1 MKKAFYMMAAAAI
14 ALSSCSSEETTDV
27 AKSTAISFRPTV
39 GFNSRGAELNGTN
52 FNEMWVYAY
61 DLNATTGA
69 GNGFEGEK
77 FTKQG
82 TSSNEFLPFN
92 PLFWQA
98 GSELRFFAI
107 NPVKNDWHGTLTID
121 KNSASFSNVTIP
133 NNIEDQK
140 DLVIGSASAK
150 ATNHMDGSGVG
161 LQLNHILSQINF
173 KAVNTNKRLTYHIAA
188 IRIVN
193 AKNSDTYTFNPTQTQ
208 LGAWAGNATGNVT
221 YELDFKK
228 NPILLNG
235 TKKTDGATEAENYN
249 HTEAF
254 LTHAGHGAMLV
265 PQSLTPWNGKEVSDV
280 DPFDGGSYIALL
292 VNVRYTDGTYVY
304 PKKADGDENY
314 GWIAVP
320 LPKNNAGNDKAEWK
334 MGNKYIYTLDLSKG
348 CGKVA
353 PVDPN
358 PEGGKVDPTGK
369 PGADPKPG
377 ANIFGKPISFTVTLA
392 PWTDKNGVANGETG
406 YNPNE
411 NIQM

>member
-52 FNEMWVYAY
+52 FNDMWVYAY
-61 DLNATTGA
+61 DLKATEGT

-82 TSSNEFLPFN
+82 STNDFLPDT

-107 NPVKNDWHGTLTID
+107 NPVKENWHGTLTID
-121 KNSASFSNVTIP
+121 KTSASFSNVTIP

-140 DLVIGSASAK
+140 DLVIGSVTAQANS
-150 ATNHMDGSGVG
+150 HMDGNGVG
-161 LQLNHILSQINF
+161 LTLNHILSQINF

-188 IRIVN
+188 IRIVH
-193 AKNSDTYTFNPTQTQ
+193 AKNADSYTFNPANSQT
-208 LGAWAGNATGNVT
+208 GVWTGNPSGDVT

-228 NPILLNG
+228 NPIVLDG
-235 TKKTDGATEAENYN
+235 TKKTDGTAADNYDR
-249 HTEAF
+249 TEAF

-265 PQSLTPWNGKEVSDV
+265 PQLLTPWNGAEVV
-280 DPFDGGSYIALL
+280 ENTAPFDGGSYIALL
-292 VNVRYTDGTYVY
+292 VNVRFTNGTWVY
-304 PKKADGDENY
+304 PKKANGNEDY
-314 GWIAVP
+314 GWIAIP
-320 LPKNNAGNDKAEWK
+320 LPKNNAANDKAEWK
-334 MGNKYIYTLDLSKG
+334 MGNKYIYTLNLSEG

-353 PVDPN
+353 PENPN
-358 PEGGKVDPTGK
+358 PDGGKVEPD
-369 PGADPKPG
+369 GATDPKPG
-377 ANIFGKPISFTVTLA
+377 ANIFGKPIKFTVTLA
-392 PWTDKNGVANGETG
+392 PWTPNPADGNGT
-406 YNPNE
+406 
-411 NIQM
+411 NIKM

>member
-1 MKKAFYMMAAAAI
+1 MAAAAI

-39 GFNSRGAELNGTN
+39 GFNSRGAELNNTN

-82 TSSNEFLPFN
+82 ESSNEFLPFN

-107 NPVKNDWHGTLTID
+107 NPVKENWHGTLEINKT
-121 KNSASFSNVTIP
+121 SASFTGVTIP
-133 NNIEDQK
+133 TNIEEQK

-161 LQLNHILSQINF
+161 LTLNHILSQINF

-188 IRIVN
+188 IRIVH
-193 AKNSDTYTFNPTQTQ
+193 AKNSDSYTFNPVQSQT
-208 LGAWAGNATGNVT
+208 GVWTGNPTGDVT

-228 NPILLNG
+228 NPILLDG
-235 TKKTDGATEAENYN
+235 TTDHSEK
-249 HTEAF
+249 F
-254 LTHAGHGAMLV
+254 LTHEGHGAMLV
-265 PQSLTPWNGKEVSDV
+265 PQTLTPWNGKEVSDAE
-280 DPFDGGSYIALL
+280 PFDNGSYIALL
-292 VNVRYTDGTYVY
+292 VNVRYTNGSYVY
-304 PKKADGDENY
+304 PDGDENY
-314 GWIAVP
+314 GWIAIP
-320 LPKNNAGNDKAEWK
+320 LPKNNAGKDKAEWK

-358 PEGGKVDPTGK
+358 PDGGKVDPTGK
-369 PGADPKPG
+369 PDTDPKPG

-392 PWTDKNGVANGETG
+392 PWTTDSN
-406 YNPNE
+406 NE
-411 NIQM
+411 NIPM

>member
-52 FNEMWVYAY
+52 FNDMWVYAY
-61 DLNATTGA
+61 DLKATEGT

-82 TSSNEFLPFN
+82 STNDFLPDT

-107 NPVKNDWHGTLTID
+107 NPVKENWHGTLTID
-121 KNSASFSNVTIP
+121 KTSASFSNVTIP

-140 DLVIGSASAK
+140 DLVIGSVTAQANS
-150 ATNHMDGSGVG
+150 HMDGNGVG
-161 LQLNHILSQINF
+161 LTLNHILSQINF

-188 IRIVN
+188 IRIVH
-193 AKNSDTYTFNPTQTQ
+193 AKNADSYTFNPANSQT
-208 LGAWAGNATGNVT
+208 GVWAGNPSGDVT

-228 NPILLNG
+228 NPIVLDG
-235 TKKTDGATEAENYN
+235 TKKTDGTAADNYDR
-249 HTEAF
+249 TEAF

-265 PQSLTPWNGKEVSDV
+265 PQLLTPWNGAEVV
-280 DPFDGGSYIALL
+280 ENTAPFDGGSYIALL
-292 VNVRYTDGTYVY
+292 VNVRFTNGTWVY
-304 PKKADGDENY
+304 PKKANGNEDY
-314 GWIAVP
+314 GWIAIP
-320 LPKNNAGNDKAEWK
+320 LPKNNAANDKAEWK
-334 MGNKYIYTLDLSKG
+334 MGNKYIYTLNLSEG

-353 PVDPN
+353 PENPN
-358 PEGGKVDPTGK
+358 PDGGKVEPD
-369 PGADPKPG
+369 GATDPKPG
-377 ANIFGKPISFTVTLA
+377 ANIFGKPIKFTVTLA
-392 PWTDKNGVANGETG
+392 PWTPNPADGNGT
-406 YNPNE
+406 
-411 NIQM
+411 NIKM

>member
-39 GFNSRGAELNGTN
+39 GFNSRGAELNNTN
-52 FNEMWVYAY
+52 FSDMWVYAY
-61 DLNATTGA
+61 DLKATQGT
-69 GNGFEGEK
+69 GNGFEAEK

-82 TSSNEFLPFN
+82 TSNDFLPDT

-107 NPVKNDWHGTLTID
+107 NPVKDNWHGTLDINKT
-121 KNSASFSNVTIP
+121 SASFTNVSIP
-133 NNIEDQK
+133 TNIEDQK
-140 DLVIGSASAK
+140 DLVIGSASAQ
-150 ATNHMDGSGVG
+150 ATNHMDGRGVD
-161 LQLNHILSQINF
+161 LTLNHILSQINF

-188 IRIVN
+188 IRIVH
-193 AKNSDTYTFNPTQTQ
+193 AKNSDSYTFNPTQSQT
-208 LGAWAGNATGNVT
+208 GAWAGNLTGDVT

-228 NPILLNG
+228 KPITLDG
-235 TKKTDGATEAENYN
+235 TKRTDGATEADNYDR
-249 HTEAF
+249 TTAF

-265 PQSLTPWNGKEVSDV
+265 PQSLTPWNGNEVSDAA
-280 DPFDGGSYIALL
+280 PFGGGSYIALL
-292 VNVRYTDGTYVY
+292 VNVRFTNGSWVY
-304 PKKADGDENY
+304 PKNANSFEDY

-320 LPKNNAGNDKAEWK
+320 LPTNNDANDKAEWK
-334 MGNKYIYTLDLSKG
+334 MGNKYIYTLNLSEG

-353 PVDPN
+353 PENPN
-358 PEGGKVDPTGK
+358 PEGGKVEPDGTT
-369 PGADPKPG
+369 DPKPG
-377 ANIFGKPISFTVTLA
+377 ANIFGKPIKFTVTLA
-392 PWTDKNGVANGETG
+392 PWTDKAGVADGSTG

>member
-39 GFNSRGAELNGTN
+39 GFNSRGAELNNTN

-61 DLNATTGA
+61 DLNATSGN

-82 TSSNEFLPFN
+82 ASNDFLPDT

-107 NPVKNDWHGTLTID
+107 NPVKENWHGTLEINKT
-121 KNSASFSNVTIP
+121 SASFSNVSIP
-133 NNIEDQK
+133 TNIEDQK
-140 DLVIGSASAK
+140 DLVIGSVTAQAN
-150 ATNHMDGSGVG
+150 NHMDGKGVD
-161 LQLNHILSQINF
+161 LTLNHILSQINF

-188 IRIVN
+188 IRIVH
-193 AKNSDTYTFNPTQTQ
+193 AKNTDSYTFNPTQSQT
-208 LGAWAGNATGNVT
+208 GAWVGNPSGDVT

-228 NPILLNG
+228 KPITLDG
-235 TKKTDGATEAENYN
+235 TKKTDGATEADNYDR
-249 HTEAF
+249 TTAF

-265 PQSLTPWNGKEVSDV
+265 PQSLTPWNGNEVSDAA
-280 DPFDGGSYIALL
+280 PFGGGSYIALL
-292 VNVRYTDGTYVY
+292 VNVRFTNGSWVY
-304 PKKADGDENY
+304 PKNANSFEDY

-320 LPKNNAGNDKAEWK
+320 LPTNNDANDKAEWK
-334 MGNKYIYTLDLSKG
+334 MGNKYIYTLNLSEG

-353 PVDPN
+353 PENPN
-358 PEGGKVDPTGK
+358 PDGGKVEPNGTT
-369 PGADPKPG
+369 DPKPG
-377 ANIFGKPISFTVTLA
+377 ANIFGKPIKFTVTLT
-392 PWTDKNGVANGETG
+392 PWTPNPADGNGT
-406 YNPNE
+406 
-411 NIQM
+411 NIPM

>member
-52 FNEMWVYAY
+52 FNDMWVYAY
-61 DLNATTGA
+61 DLKATEGT

-82 TSSNEFLPFN
+82 STNDFLPDT

-107 NPVKNDWHGTLTID
+107 NPVKENWHGTLTID
-121 KNSASFSNVTIP
+121 KTSASFSNVTIP

-140 DLVIGSASAK
+140 DLVIGSVTARANS
-150 ATNHMDGSGVG
+150 HMDGNGVG
-161 LQLNHILSQINF
+161 LTLNHILSQINF

-188 IRIVN
+188 IRIVH
-193 AKNSDTYTFNPTQTQ
+193 AKNADSYTFNPANSQT
-208 LGAWAGNATGNVT
+208 GVWTGNPSGDVT

-228 NPILLNG
+228 NPIVLDG
-235 TKKTDGATEAENYN
+235 TKKTDGTAADNYDR
-249 HTEAF
+249 TEAF

-265 PQSLTPWNGKEVSDV
+265 PQLLTPWNGAEVV
-280 DPFDGGSYIALL
+280 ENTAPFDGGSYIALL
-292 VNVRYTDGTYVY
+292 VNVRFTNGTWVY
-304 PKKADGDENY
+304 PKKANGNEDY
-314 GWIAVP
+314 GWIAIP
-320 LPKNNAGNDKAEWK
+320 LPKNNAANDKAEWK
-334 MGNKYIYTLDLSKG
+334 MGNKYIYTLNLSEG

-353 PVDPN
+353 PENPN
-358 PEGGKVDPTGK
+358 PDGGKVEPD
-369 PGADPKPG
+369 GATDPKPG
-377 ANIFGKPISFTVTLA
+377 ANIFGKPIKFTVTLA
-392 PWTDKNGVANGETG
+392 PWTPNTADGNGT
-406 YNPNE
+406 
-411 NIQM
+411 NIKM

>member
-52 FNEMWVYAY
+52 FNDMWVYAY
-61 DLNATTGA
+61 DLKATEGT

-82 TSSNEFLPFN
+82 STNDFLPDT

-107 NPVKNDWHGTLTID
+107 NPVKENWHGTLTID
-121 KNSASFSNVTIP
+121 KTSASFSNVRIP

-140 DLVIGSASAK
+140 DLVIGSVTAQANS
-150 ATNHMDGSGVG
+150 HMDGNGVG
-161 LQLNHILSQINF
+161 LTLNHILSQINF

-188 IRIVN
+188 IRIVH
-193 AKNSDTYTFNPTQTQ
+193 AKNADSYTFNPANSQT
-208 LGAWAGNATGNVT
+208 GVWTGNPSGDVT

-228 NPILLNG
+228 KPIVLDG
-235 TKKTDGATEAENYN
+235 TKKTDGTAADNYDR
-249 HTEAF
+249 TEAF

-265 PQSLTPWNGKEVSDV
+265 PQLLTPWNGAEVV
-280 DPFDGGSYIALL
+280 ENTAPFDGGSYIALL
-292 VNVRYTDGTYVY
+292 VNVRFTNGTWVY
-304 PKKADGDENY
+304 PKKANGNEDY
-314 GWIAVP
+314 GWIAIP
-320 LPKNNAGNDKAEWK
+320 LPKNNAANDKAEWK
-334 MGNKYIYTLDLSKG
+334 MGNKYIYTLNLSEG

-353 PVDPN
+353 PENPN
-358 PEGGKVDPTGK
+358 PDGGKVEPD
-369 PGADPKPG
+369 GATDPKPG
-377 ANIFGKPISFTVTLA
+377 ANIFGKPIKFTVTLA
-392 PWTDKNGVANGETG
+392 PWTPNPADGNGT
-406 YNPNE
+406 
-411 NIQM
+411 NIKM

>member
-39 GFNSRGAELNGTN
+39 GFNSRGAELNNTN

-82 TSSNEFLPFN
+82 ESSNEFLPFN

-107 NPVKNDWHGTLTID
+107 NPVKENWHGTLEINKT
-121 KNSASFSNVTIP
+121 SASFTGVTIP
-133 NNIEDQK
+133 TNIEEQK

-161 LQLNHILSQINF
+161 LTLNHILSQINF

-188 IRIVN
+188 IRIVH
-193 AKNSDTYTFNPTQTQ
+193 AKNSDSYTFNPVQSQT
-208 LGAWAGNATGNVT
+208 GVWTGNPTGDVT

-228 NPILLNG
+228 NPILLDG
-235 TKKTDGATEAENYN
+235 TTDHSEK
-249 HTEAF
+249 F
-254 LTHAGHGAMLV
+254 LTHEGHGAMLV
-265 PQSLTPWNGKEVSDV
+265 PQTLTPWNGKEVSDAE
-280 DPFDGGSYIALL
+280 PFDNGSYIALL
-292 VNVRYTDGTYVY
+292 VNVRYTNGSYVY

-314 GWIAVP
+314 GWIAIP
-320 LPKNNAGNDKAEWK
+320 LPKNNAGKDKAEWK

-358 PEGGKVDPTGK
+358 PDGGKVDPTGK
-369 PGADPKPG
+369 PDTDPKPG

-392 PWTDKNGVANGETG
+392 PWTTDGN
-406 YNPNE
+406 NE
-411 NIQM
+411 NIPM